1 MKPNVTLDKET
12 LDMLRNLV
20 DEIDREESAD
30 EECDGD
36 VVVEDLYKVL
46 DIVRSFI

>member
-1 MKPNVTLDKET
+1 MGTNVTLDKET

-20 DEIDREESAD
+20 DEIDREESSD
-30 EECDGD
+30 ECDGD

-46 DIVRSFI
+46 DLVRSFV